1 MKSIYW
7 GKHTEKALFNFPI
20 KDYLFPEE
28 FIKNLALIKG
38 AAARANGDLDLL
50 EKRKARAIYE
60 VALEISKGNFIE
72 QFPLSIYQTGSGTS
86 TNMNMNEVIS
96 SIVKE
101 KYKIEVH
108 PNDDVNKCQSSNDV
122 IPTAIYITILKESRE
137 KLLPSIKN
145 LEKYFQKKGKEFYKI
160 ITVGRTHLQEAT
172 PISLGDE
179 FYGYS
184 KIVEIHR
191 KNIEIS
197 IKNLHFLPLGGTAVG
212 TGINSHKNF
221 SPLAIK
227 YLKEL
232 TKLFLKEGKNHFALQ
247 SSIGNLA
254 IFSSSL
260 RNLSLDLL
268 KILRDL
274 KLKNLFEE
282 ISIPPLQAGSS
293 IMPGKVNPVSLEVL
307 EQILINVIGN
317 DLKISISSLS
327 GNFELNTYLPLVSY
341 NLMESINLL
350 AEGIELFIKRTLKD
364 LKANPEICKRYAE
377 NSPAIATPLSLKIGY
392 DRASEL
398 VKEAKERRVSI
409 KELAIEK
416 NILSKDEI
424 DEIFNLKKL
433 AFPFNSKKNK
443 RK

>member
-7 GKHTEKALFNFPI
+7 RKHTEKALLNFPI

-38 AAARANGDLDLL
+38 AAARANGDLGLL

-60 VALEISKGNFIE
+60 VALKISKGDYKE

-96 SIVKE
+96 SIVRE
-101 KYKIEVH
+101 KYKLELH

-122 IPTAIYITILKESRE
+122 IPTTIYITTLKETKE

-145 LEKYFQKKGKEFYKI
+145 LENYFGKKGREFYKI
-160 ITVGRTHLQEAT
+160 ITLGRTHLQEAT

-179 FYGYS
+179 FYGYA
-184 KIVEIHR
+184 KVVEIHR

-197 IKNLHFLPLGGTAVG
+197 LKNLYFLPLGGTAVG
-212 TGINSHKNF
+212 TGINSHKDF
-221 SPLAIK
+221 APLAIK
-227 YLKEL
+227 YLKKF
-232 TKLFLKEGKNHFALQ
+232 TKLPLKEGKNHFALQ

-260 RNLSLDLL
+260 KNLSLDLL

-327 GNFELNTYLPLVSY
+327 GNFELNTYLPLVAF
-341 NLMESINLL
+341 NLMENIELLSIGINLFV
-350 AEGIELFIKRTLKD
+350 ERTLKN

-377 NSPAIATPLSLKIGY
+377 NSPALATPLSLKIGY
-392 DRASEL
+392 DRAAEL
-398 VKEAKERRVSI
+398 VKEAKEKNVSI
-409 KELAIEK
+409 KELVFEK
-416 NILSKDEI
+416 NILSKEEL

-433 AFPFNSKKNK
+433 AFPFNSKKNRK
-443 RK
+443 R